1 MTELPELGRAADGAA
16 LVGRAAELDLLRAAV
31 AGQDGPAQ
39 LVEVAGDPGTGTTRL
54 LGEFC
59 AMAAAAGQVV
69 LSGRA
74 TALGTAPFAL
84 LLDAL
89 GPAERLAGVSLREL
103 SLAGPGPV
111 PCDAAGQAG
120 AGVARQR
127 LYQAGVVVLELAGAE
142 RGAAVILDE
151 VHLADDGS
159 AGFVDYLVRHPPA
172 VPFELALGYRPR
184 QLPPPLS
191 RALGQ
196 LSPMARTRLVLRPL
210 PAARAA
216 ALLPG
221 AGPARCAALHEAS
234 GGNLHYLHA
243 LRQASEAAPWL
254 SLRDP
259 EAVFEHFRL
268 AVLPGAVHGELAAL
282 PPDAA
287 VVASAAALA
296 GDRFDAELVAEAG
309 AISGSHALAGLA
321 GLIARDLIRP
331 AGPPWFRYRHPL
343 LRAAA
348 YQLAG
353 AGWRTR
359 AHGRA
364 ARVLE
369 RRCAPAALR
378 AAHVAA
384 SVAGGADGG
393 AAVGVLTRAA
403 ESVQATQP
411 DRAAHWLGVAA
422 GRLTARA
429 GDGGQRAELLLR
441 RARALAASG
450 QLGDGRE
457 LAREA
462 LRLLDGEPAG
472 CRLPAVL
479 ACAAAERMLG
489 HYDAAARLLAAEL
502 DGLAADRGGQPA
514 ATLRAELALVAV
526 RQGSFDAARELS
538 RLAVRTLARADRDRL
553 GAETAAMFAVHAVA
567 DSQAGCQVS
576 ARRDLRSAAAALDG
590 LPDER
595 AATALTLFTEVTR
608 AELALGQ
615 DADAVRHAARGA
627 ALAARHGRGQLHA
640 ELSLLSAVAQ
650 VRLGLLDDAA
660 GSAQDA
666 AEAAARLGSQE
677 LRHCATACQAAIA
690 LWRGDG
696 RAGLSL
702 ALAAAAGGAL
712 PGDYLWRGYGQA
724 VLGWAWLAN
733 GAPAAQVRQ
742 VLTAGG
748 PGLPGFPVPRRPA
761 VYDLLVQAELGAGD
775 VPAARRW
782 ADLAGAAAA
791 GLGLPGA
798 TGCALLAR
806 ARVALAAGQAGPAIA
821 AARDAAA
828 AFAGLGWRGAEGQA
842 RHLLGS
848 GLAAAGLAGQ
858 AQQEWGRAKELFGA
872 CGARQLRAGVLN
884 SQRRLA
890 ARLPRRRRA
899 AGGGAA
905 GGGPAGLTARE
916 REIVGMV
923 TAGRTNR
930 QIAERLFLSTKTI
943 ETHLTH
949 IFAKL
954 GVTSRSA
961 VAGLFA
967 QLDKPAP

>member
-1 MTELPELGRAADGAA
+1 MAELPELGRAVPGQPGGAAGQARAAGGGA
-16 LVGRAAELDLLRAAV
+16 LVGRAAELDLLRGAV
-31 AGQDGPAQ
+31 AGQDGQAQ
-39 LVEVAGDPGTGTTRL
+39 LIEVAGDPGTGTTRL

-74 TALGTAPFAL
+74 TALGTTPFAL

-89 GPAERLAGVSLREL
+89 GPAERLAGTSLREL
-103 SLAGPGPV
+103 SG
-111 PCDAAGQAG
+111 AGQAG

-127 LYQAGVVVLELAGAE
+127 LYQAGAAVLELAGAG

-196 LSPMARTRLVLRPL
+196 LSPMARTRLVLVPL
-210 PAARAA
+210 PAAQAA

-221 AGPARCAALHEAS
+221 TGPARCAALHEAS
-234 GGNLHYLHA
+234 DGNLHFLHA

-282 PPDAA
+282 PPGA
-287 VVASAAALA
+287 VMVASAAALA
-296 GDRFDAELVAEAG
+296 GERFDAELVAEAG
-309 AISGSHALAGLA
+309 AIGGSDALAGLA
-321 GLIARDLIRP
+321 ELIARDLIRP
-331 AGPPWFRYRHPL
+331 AGPAWFRYRHPL

-353 AGWRTR
+353 AAWRAR
-359 AHGRA
+359 AHDRA
-364 ARVLE
+364 ARALE

-384 SVAGGADGG
+384 GAAGGADGG

-422 GRLTARA
+422 GRLPARQA
-429 GDGGQRAELLLR
+429 DGGQRVELLLC

-472 CRLPAVL
+472 CRMPAVL

-489 HYDAAARLLAAEL
+489 RYDAAAGLLTAEL
-502 DGLAADRGGQPA
+502 SRLGTARPDGEPA
-514 ATLRAELALVAV
+514 GALRAELALVAI
-526 RQGSFDAARELS
+526 RQGRFDAARELS
-538 RLAVRTLARADRDRL
+538 RLAGRTLAGADRDGL
-553 GAETAAMFAVHAVA
+553 GAETATMFAVHAAA
-567 DSQAGCQVS
+567 DSQSGCPVS
-576 ARRDLRSAAAALDG
+576 AKRDLRPAAAALDG

-595 AATALTLFTEVTR
+595 AATALALFTEVTR
-608 AELALGQ
+608 AELALGE
-615 DADAVRHAARGA
+615 DADAARHAARGA

-640 ELSLLSAVAQ
+640 ELSLLAAAAQ
-650 VRLGLLDDAA
+650 LRLGWLDDAA

-677 LRHCATACQAAIA
+677 LRQCATACQAGIA
-690 LWRGDG
+690 LWRGDT

-702 ALAAAAGGAL
+702 ALAAADGGAL
-712 PGDYLWRGYGQA
+712 PGDYLWRGYGQV
-724 VLGWAWLAN
+724 VLGWARLAS

-742 VLTAGG
+742 LLTAGG
-748 PGLPGFPVPRRPA
+748 PGLPGFPAPRRPA
-761 VYDLLVQAELGAGD
+761 VYDLLAQAELGPATWPPPGAGRTWRARR
-775 VPAARRW
+775 PAAWACRAPPGTRCWPGPGWRW
-782 ADLAGAAAA
+782 PPARPGRPSPPPGPRPPPSPGWAGAAARARPGTCSAAAWLPPGRPARRSRSWA
-791 GLGLPGA
+791 GPRSCSA
-798 TGCALLAR
+798 RAARSGCAP
-806 ARVALAAGQAGPAIA
+806 G
-821 AARDAAA
+821 
-828 AFAGLGWRGAEGQA
+828 
-842 RHLLGS
+842 
-848 GLAAAGLAGQ
+848 
-858 AQQEWGRAKELFGA
+858 
-872 CGARQLRAGVLN
+872 C
-884 SQRRLA
+884 
-890 ARLPRRRRA
+890 
-899 AGGGAA
+899 
-905 GGGPAGLTARE
+905 
-916 REIVGMV
+916 
-923 TAGRTNR
+923 
-930 QIAERLFLSTKTI
+930 
-943 ETHLTH
+943 
-949 IFAKL
+949 
-954 GVTSRSA
+954 
-961 VAGLFA
+961 
-967 QLDKPAP
+967 